1 MSRKSNTPPDA
12 VERALLTTE
21 TTQSAIELRRALAV
35 TLPALH
41 GLPLKETA
49 SVLGRS
55 VTWVAKERR
64 AFIHE
69 LKEPETKVGRGGRR
83 NQLIPA
89 DEEDAF
95 VEAIC
100 ERYIRMSA
108 EWRSPF
114 LRSKLSYEEATQPF
128 VEFAHA
134 ELERHIQRKTTR
146 TSVYNLLSRT
156 GKRIFPIYQPFRWK
170 SKCEE
175 EIYKRLN
182 RCNEVP
188 SQQRTPERIM
198 SIINKV

>member
-1 MSRKSNTPPDA
+1 MSRKSSAPLDA
-12 VERALLTTE
+12 VERALHTAE
-21 TTQSAIELRRALAV
+21 TTQSANELRRALAV

-41 GLPLKETA
+41 GLPLKKTA
-49 SVLGRS
+49 SLLGRS
-55 VTWVAKERR
+55 VTWIAKERR
-64 AFIHE
+64 TFIN
-69 LKEPETKVGRGGRR
+69 EPTDLETKVGRGGRR
-83 NQLIPA
+83 NQLIAA

-100 ERYIRMSA
+100 ERYIRMNA

-156 GKRIFPIYQPFRWK
+156 GKRIFPIYKPYRWK
-170 SKCEE
+170 YKCEE
-175 EIYKRLN
+175 EVIKRLN
-182 RCNEVP
+182 RCRELP
-188 SQQRTPERIM
+188 SEQRTPERIV
-198 SIINKV
+198 SVINNV